1 MVAGDRSN
9 PRTRR
14 ISDDGASLR
23 RHIITTSCANFALRR
38 TAENN
43 RHAFSQEAVDT
54 VRKNFYV
61 GKPKAVV
68 LVDELRQLLAKGGF
82 RLTKWISNSRNVLD
96 TVWASERAGTVQ
108 DLLLDRLPMERALGV
123 RWDEESDT
131 FDFTITIKDKPP
143 TKRSILSVV
152 SSVYDPLGFFAPF
165 ILPAKSLLQDLCNFG
180 EISSSQLHHFAD
192 ASQHAYGAVTYLR
205 LTNTEGGVHCSF
217 VIGKSRPLPLRQL
230 TISRLK
236 VSAAGVATRLDK
248 KIRKEIGIPI
258 DEITLWTGS
267 TCVLGHIR
275 IKDKR
280 FHTFVA
286 NRAAAIQEVTSPLQW
301 RHVGTKKNPANDA
314 SRGPMAENLLKN
326 ERWLKGP
333 KFLWRRPGLISN
345 LLPHP
350 SQSTTRKSRR
360 IARCSSQM
368 QQIRQEQS
376 ITSSSASLYGIA

>member
-23 RHIITTSCANFALRR
+23 RHIITTSCANFGLRR

-152 SSVYDPLGFFAPF
+152 SSVYDPLGFFCSIHSASEVLTARPMQLWRNFIQSTPPF
-165 ILPAKSLLQDLCNFG
+165 RRCL
-180 EISSSQLHHFAD
+180 
-192 ASQHAYGAVTYLR
+192 
-205 LTNTEGGVHCSF
+205 
-217 VIGKSRPLPLRQL
+217 
-230 TISRLK
+230 
-236 VSAAGVATRLDK
+236 ATRVWCRHL
-248 KIRKEIGIPI
+248 
-258 DEITLWTGS
+258 
-267 TCVLGHIR
+267 
-275 IKDKR
+275 
-280 FHTFVA
+280 
-286 NRAAAIQEVTSPLQW
+286 SPS
-301 RHVGTKKNPANDA
+301 HK
-314 SRGPMAENLLKN
+314 
-326 ERWLKGP
+326 
-333 KFLWRRPGLISN
+333 
-345 LLPHP
+345 H
-350 SQSTTRKSRR
+350 
-360 IARCSSQM
+360 
-368 QQIRQEQS
+368 
-376 ITSSSASLYGIA
+376 